1 MDEMTITE
9 IDLATVAKTVA
20 ETDRRRVLVREKL
33 DQAQSVVEALDAE
46 SKSLQESVLE
56 LKRDLEETT
65 RAKDHETAELGKTI
79 EQRRRAIEE
88 LKSLAAAADELRI
101 VSEQK
106 STGIGANLDVARAEL
121 ASLESNV
128 SKSSADARALDEMV
142 NRLRNTVAE
151 SRRQADAVEAQLAS
165 VGATTRSA
173 VSAAI
178 DIQNRIDSARGALD
192 MASARKR
199 ETDEACEALGAIT
212 DALRSKTVETVGAVN
227 AIDDLMAEHQR
238 QSSTLATRLAAV
250 AKLVGEPEHQ
260 NGSTA
265 PAPSTNGSHASE
277 PISRFSDPLRT
288 IALLALERLITKE
301 EADRIASALRAE
313 DGERALREAWALTSG
328 AVMPSAHRLVF
339 GEVLRTMGDVK
350 AAIIYYEQA
359 ASAKNAAP
367 VIRYLASLAY
377 LNMDL
382 LDRSA
387 YVAQLL
393 SRDRGGKLL
402 GRILE
407 SLRMEQ
413 TGNAD
418 AAARSLSE
426 AASLR
431 GFPKWEYD
439 EAYFQLGGMYERK
452 NNIDAAVSAYEK
464 VSPSAPYA
472 DIVERVRAL
481 F

>member
-1 MDEMTITE
+1 MDEMTISE

-20 ETDRRRVLVREKL
+20 ETDRRRALVQEKL
-33 DQAQSVVEALDAE
+33 SQAQSVVEALDAE
-46 SKSLQESVLE
+46 SKSLHESVLE
-56 LKRDLEETT
+56 LKRDLEETA
-65 RAKDHETAELGKTI
+65 RAKDHETVELGKTI
-79 EQRRRAIEE
+79 GERKRAIEE
-88 LKSLAAAADELRI
+88 LKALAGAADDLRA
-101 VSEQK
+101 VSESK
-106 STGIGANLDVARAEL
+106 STAIGAHLDAARGEL

-128 SKSSADARALDEMV
+128 ATSSADAKALDEMMS
-142 NRLRNTVAE
+142 RLRSTVAE
-151 SRRQADAVEAQLAS
+151 ARRQADALESQLAS
-165 VGATTRSA
+165 AGATTRSA
-173 VSAAI
+173 VDAAA
-178 DIQNRIDSARGALD
+178 DIQSRIDAARRSLD
-192 MASARKR
+192 IASGRKK
-199 ETDEACEALGAIT
+199 ETDETCEALGAIT
-212 DALRSKTVETVGAVN
+212 DALRSKTSDAVTAVK
-227 AIDDLMAEHQR
+227 AIDDLMVEHTR

-250 AKLVGEPEHQ
+250 AKLVGQPDRQ
-260 NGSTA
+260 NGSSA
-265 PAPSTNGSHASE
+265 AEPSTNGSHAVE
-277 PISRFSDPLRT
+277 PTSRFSEPLRT
-288 IALLALERLITKE
+288 IALLALERLITRE
-301 EADRIASALRAE
+301 EADRIASALQAE

-339 GEVLRTMGDVK
+339 GEVLRAMGDVK

-377 LNMDL
+377 LHMDL

-402 GRILE
+402 SRVLE
-407 SLRMEQ
+407 ALRAEQ

-418 AAARSLSE
+418 VAAQSLSE
-426 AASLR
+426 AASMR

-439 EAYFQLGGMYERK
+439 ETYFQLGGMYERR
-452 NNIDAAVSAYEK
+452 NNIDAEVAAYEK
-464 VSPSAPYA
+464 VSASAPYA

>member
-1 MDEMTITE
+1 MDEMTISE

-46 SKSLQESVLE
+46 SQSLQESVLE
-56 LKRDLEETT
+56 LKRDLEETA

-88 LKSLAAAADELRI
+88 LKALAEAAEELRV

-106 STGIGANLDVARAEL
+106 STDIGANLDIARSEL
-121 ASLESNV
+121 ASLETNV
-128 SKSSADARALDEMV
+128 SKSGADAKALDEMV
-142 NRLRNTVAE
+142 SRLRHTVAE
-151 SRRQADAVEAQLAS
+151 ARRQADAVESQLAS

-178 DIQNRIDSARGALD
+178 DIQNRIDAARGALD
-192 MASARKR
+192 VASARKR
-199 ETDEACEALGAIT
+199 ETDETCEALGAIT
-212 DALRSKTVETVGAVN
+212 DALRSKTAETAGAVN
-227 AIDDLMAEHQR
+227 EIDDMMAVHLR

-260 NGSTA
+260 NGSSA
-265 PAPSTNGSHASE
+265 AAQSTNGSHAVAST
-277 PISRFSDPLRT
+277 SRFSDPLRT
-288 IALLALERLITKE
+288 IALLALERLITRE
-301 EADRIASALRAE
+301 EADRISAALRAD

-339 GEVLRTMGDVK
+339 GEILRTMGDVK

-393 SRDRGGKLL
+393 SRDRNGKLL
-402 GRILE
+402 SRILE
-407 SLRMEQ
+407 SLRAEQ

-418 AAARSLSE
+418 VAAHSLSE
-426 AASLR
+426 GASLR

-439 EAYFQLGGMYERK
+439 EAYFQLGGMYERR